1 MPQIQRYNVLLVT
14 IRRSLEDLK
23 KGIKG
28 LVVMSSDLEEVFVC
42 VLEGRVP
49 PPWLKGQSDSSDWS
63 LVQSTSDLGS
73 KLAEGTLFARRSEI
87 VGGYR
92 PVVTSEQSAR
102 CASSEYLPVNTQYPA
117 CWSVRIPGIDIEY
130 ILFTCNKIM

>member
-1 MPQIQRYNVLLVT
+1 MLDLDVVSNGYGAVSVPQIQRYNVLLVI

-49 PPWLKGQSDSSDWS
+49 PPWLKGQS
-63 LVQSTSDLGS
+63 
-73 KLAEGTLFARRSEI
+73 F
-87 VGGYR
+87 
-92 PVVTSEQSAR
+92 
-102 CASSEYLPVNTQYPA
+102 
-117 CWSVRIPGIDIEY
+117 
-130 ILFTCNKIM
+130 